1 MHLPPLY
8 RQLQAQLSQW
18 FEPKDKRHL
27 QGVCEA
33 VAAILQSQ
41 SACMSRWI
49 PYLSHRD
56 CSARAHLERLSYLV
70 YNESISPQRFYQP
83 LLRHVLQAFEHQR
96 VTLTLDTSV
105 LWDQFCLVEVCLVW
119 GGRSLTLSQQVLR
132 HASATVGFE
141 QYQPVLAAAREVLP
155 AGCTVTLLADRGFE
169 HGALLR
175 WLKQHDWHWFIRVK
189 TDLQVTLPSQRTLSV
204 SDLLPPKGEVYLFH
218 QVTVL
223 GDIEAHL
230 ATADDTAAREAWAVL
245 SDQPTSLHTFERYGQ
260 RFGGIEPHFKDYKS
274 AAFDLLDS
282 GLRDDKALSCLLML
296 LDCASL
302 IALLLG
308 VMLVLFGQRSKLDWH
323 SQRGLSFLQLG
334 LRELARLLYQHLALP
349 QLIPLPTYS
358 PPPACASKKK
368 QRQLDCRIEFD
379 RITRFSG

>member
-1 MHLPPLY
+1 MPLLY
-8 RQLQAQLSQW
+8 RQLETQLRQW
-18 FEPKDKRHL
+18 FKPKDKRHL
-27 QGVCEA
+27 QGVCESI
-33 VAAILQSQ
+33 AAILQSQ
-41 SACMSRWI
+41 SACMSRWL

-56 CSARAHLERLSYLV
+56 CSARAHLERLHYLI
-70 YNESISPQRFYQP
+70 YNPMISSERFYRP
-83 LLRHVLQAFEHQR
+83 LLAHLLQSFAHES

-105 LWDQFCLVEVCLVW
+105 LWDRFCLVEVCLIW
-119 GGRSLTLSQQVLR
+119 GGRSLTLAQQVLT

-141 QYQPVLAAAREVLP
+141 QYQPVLAAARDILP
-155 AGCTVTLLADRGFE
+155 AGCRVTLLADRGFE

-175 WLKQHDWHWFIRVK
+175 WLKAQHWHWFIRVK
-189 TDLQVTLPSQRTLSV
+189 TDLQVTLASERKLSV

-223 GDIEAHL
+223 DDLEAHL
-230 ATADDTAAREAWAVL
+230 ATADDNTAREAWAVL
-245 SDQPTSLHTFERYGQ
+245 SDEPTSLHTFERYGQ

-282 GLRDDKALSCLLML
+282 RLRDDKALTCLFML

-308 VMLVLFGQRSKLDWH
+308 VMSVLFAHRSKLDWH

-334 LRELARLLYQHLALP
+334 LRQLARLLYQQIEIP
-349 QLIPLPTYS
+349 MLIALPTYS

-368 QRQLDCRIEFD
+368 LENLNSRIEFS